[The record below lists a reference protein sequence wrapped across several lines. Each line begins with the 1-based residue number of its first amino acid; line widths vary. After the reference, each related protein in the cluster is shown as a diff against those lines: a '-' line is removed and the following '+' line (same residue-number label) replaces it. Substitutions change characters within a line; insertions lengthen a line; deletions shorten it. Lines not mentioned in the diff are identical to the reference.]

1 MTRAAA
7 ALSTIALFAG
17 AVRADQVFLREA
29 EAPRALF
36 GEGAA
41 SADRKLLQLSD
52 AELAELSRVLERK
65 VELRDYPYLEV
76 HGAAADA
83 SAQRPFLGYVFLL
96 EVLGQSQPISFAVA
110 VKAEGTLQDIQV
122 MVYREPHGDEIRER
136 RFRAQF
142 AGKKRGD
149 PLVVGKDVDAITGA
163 TISSNSAAYAARKA
177 LALGQFLRSRAAG
190 KAR

>member
-1 MTRAAA
+1 VATVWTLALLGGAA
-7 ALSTIALFAG
+7 
-17 AVRADQVFLREA
+17 RADQVFLREA

-65 VELRDYPYLEV
+65 VELRGYPYLEV
-76 HGAAADA
+76 HGPAADA
-83 SAQRPFLGYVFLL
+83 RAPRPLLGYVFLL
-96 EVLGQSQPISFAVA
+96 DVLGQSQPISFAVA
-110 VKAEGTLQDIQV
+110 VKPEGTLQDIQV
-122 MVYREPHGDEIRER
+122 MVYREPHGDEVRER

-177 LALGQFLRSRAAG
+177 LTLGEFVRSRAAS
-190 KAR
+190 KRP

>member
-1 MTRAAA
+1 MRGALATLCTLALVGGAA
-7 ALSTIALFAG
+7 
-17 AVRADQVFLREA
+17 RADQVFLREA
-29 EAPRALF
+29 EVPRALF

-52 AELAELSRVLERK
+52 AELAQLSRVLERK
-65 VELRDYPYLEV
+65 VELRGYPYLEV
-76 HGAAADA
+76 HGPVADPRA
-83 SAQRPFLGYVFLL
+83 PRPLLGYVFLL
-96 EVLGQSQPISFAVA
+96 DVLGQSLPISFAVA
-110 VKAEGTLQDIQV
+110 VKPEGTLQDIQV
-122 MVYREPHGDEIRER
+122 MVYREPHGDEVRER

-177 LALGQFLRSRAAG
+177 LTLAEFVRSRAAG
-190 KAR
+190 KQP